1 MKYRAYKNEF
11 WNEKEEKTL
20 FQILPF
26 YNVLIEKPKIK
37 HLSNIQLLHEVPFYD
52 ELSVVEI
59 SKAFKRY
66 ARSYKVEI
74 IEPKNPL
81 AQLKASKSSVEDLL
95 KDHSNEMKGFKYQ
108 ITVIV
113 LLCKHKM
120 NEDIEYAPAQVCN

>member
-1 MKYRAYKNEF
+1 MSFGMKK
-11 WNEKEEKTL
+11 KK
-20 FQILPF
+20 
-26 YNVLIEKPKIK
+26 K
-37 HLSNIQLLHEVPFYD
+37 HY
-52 ELSVVEI
+52 
-59 SKAFKRY
+59 FKY
-66 ARSYKVEI
+66 FHFIMFYKVEI

-81 AQLKASKSSVEDLL
+81 AQLKASESSVEDLL